1 MEPPQRGKEIGRAPA
16 VSSPAKPVR
25 ENTQKDIPAQI
36 RRDDNS
42 YYPKVPP
49 DSTSRNNRGGYKD
62 HRSVTLQEMQRA
74 EDQRYEQELRHYQ
87 EELAK
92 WKGRIWIPFALIA
105 ILVLLILLAGAFI
118 GALGIVVVILAVGV
132 SAAILT
138 AAGKMNW
145 LKRPRKPKKQM
156 PELATPELTSVY
168 SVRLRLKSMNLPKP
182 VEVTIRKE
190 EQLLGS
196 DQVLCI
202 QPLQYKGISHRHC
215 TIISKSMHGHT
226 SYMIRDEG
234 SKNGTRLND
243 QKLEVGVEYP
253 MKIGDIIT
261 LAGRYQFKVV
271 SDAY

>member
-1 MEPPQRGKEIGRAPA
+1 MKPA
-16 VSSPAKPVR
+16 QEDRRS
-25 ENTQKDIPAQI
+25 NIPEQI

-42 YYPKVPP
+42 YYPKVTP

-62 HRSVTLQEMQRA
+62 HHSLTLPEMQRA
-74 EDQRYEQELRHYQ
+74 EDLRYEQELKHYQ

-92 WKGRIWIPFALIA
+92 WKGRIWIPFAMIA
-105 ILVLLILLAGAFI
+105 VLVLLILLAGAFI
-118 GALGIVVVILAVGV
+118 GGLGIVVVILAAGI
-132 SAAILT
+132 SLAILT

-168 SVRLRLKSMNLPKP
+168 SVRLRLKSLNLPKP

-202 QPLQYKGISHRHC
+202 HPLQYKGISHRHC
-215 TIISKSMHGHT
+215 TIISKNMHGHT

-243 QKLEVGVEYP
+243 QKLEPGVEYP
-253 MKIGDIIT
+253 MKIGDVIT